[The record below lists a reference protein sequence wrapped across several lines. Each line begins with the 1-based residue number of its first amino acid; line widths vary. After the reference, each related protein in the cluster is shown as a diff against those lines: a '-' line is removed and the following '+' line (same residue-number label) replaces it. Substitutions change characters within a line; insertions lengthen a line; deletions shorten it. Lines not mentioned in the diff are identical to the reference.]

1 MKIRSEYEKKWVKL
15 MLSSKDSD
23 KEAAECAVNRF
34 HELCNQS
41 PPSIFIW
48 MSSPAEID
56 LVCYIFHRCDDL
68 TFSILQKC
76 RANNLEA
83 SSESIWEEVWEKLG
97 PRLPG
102 RYQPL
107 RVKKVWQTIW
117 RQISGQVDR
126 DNRWD
131 QIDQVIDDLN
141 YPDGVNIWDRFGNTM
156 DQKRDSSSLNNM
168 PKRNIWPEPD
178 RNEVRKIEHIRGEIA
193 NELSMGAKAEG
204 NRYSRPPLVATR
216 HRFYFYDWYNSI
228 LKLKYDEHLK
238 LVMEIADNCYNW
250 ITVKNACIMIENP
263 LRVKCNAEG
272 RLHSDGNMAIEFN
285 DGFGLW
291 RLNGVRVPKEIVTT
305 PREKLSSKVM
315 LAEKNAEVRREIVR
329 KLGIEKICKDLKARC
344 IDRWENYELLL
355 LNLGDSRRRPYLKM
369 LNPSI
374 GTYHIEGV
382 QPFCKTVKAAL
393 AWRNGLKEYKTPEI
407 LT

>member
-1 MKIRSEYEKKWVKL
+1 M
-15 MLSSKDSD
+15 
-23 KEAAECAVNRF
+23 
-34 HELCNQS
+34 
-41 PPSIFIW
+41 
-48 MSSPAEID
+48 
-56 LVCYIFHRCDDL
+56 
-68 TFSILQKC
+68 
-76 RANNLEA
+76 
-83 SSESIWEEVWEKLG
+83 EVVVTSTTVQLD
-97 PRLPG
+97 
-102 RYQPL
+102 Y
-107 RVKKVWQTIW
+107 
-117 RQISGQVDR
+117 
-126 DNRWD
+126 
-131 QIDQVIDDLN
+131 
-141 YPDGVNIWDRFGNTM
+141 NTM
-156 DQKRDSSSLNNM
+156 R
-168 PKRNIWPEPD
+168 R
-178 RNEVRKIEHIRGEIA
+178 
-193 NELSMGAKAEG
+193 
-204 NRYSRPPLVATR
+204 ATR

-238 LVMEIADNCYNW
+238 LVVEIADNCYNW